1 MPIYSSTYKSY
12 LLSKRKSEEDLRKLN
27 KDYQKKNNKKV
38 QNISH
43 KLYRGKH

>member
-1 MPIYSSTYKSY
+1 MPIYSNTYKSY
-12 LLSKRKSEEDLRKLN
+12 LQSKRKSEEDLRKNN

-43 KLYRGKH
+43 KLYRTKH